1 MIVTNIK
8 TFKSVF
14 RGLSKICDEVKFR
27 LDSDELYC
35 SFLNRNHT
43 IFCRAF
49 IKCVNICDDEKNTT
63 FVIDLYEFEK
73 VLKNIKN
80 SGELSIKL
88 SDSYIDILYKNN
100 NSKKNYRLGLLNSDG
115 AESREPPTL
124 NYDMLNIPLE
134 FIKESLNDIKLVS
147 TESCVFTIDEKWFL
161 ISIKEPT
168 MMLMD
173 YNNSI
178 ELDNLHENQKA
189 TYTINLLELFLEFKD
204 ISSELMVGF
213 KTDHPLKLVISNN
226 DALIE
231 GVVAPRL
238 EEDEDE

>member
-1 MIVTNIK
+1 
-8 TFKSVF
+8 
-14 RGLSKICDEVKFR
+14 
-27 LDSDELYC
+27 
-35 SFLNRNHT
+35 
-43 IFCRAF
+43 
-49 IKCVNICDDEKNTT
+49 
-63 FVIDLYEFEK
+63 
-73 VLKNIKN
+73 
-80 SGELSIKL
+80 
-88 SDSYIDILYKNN
+88 
-100 NSKKNYRLGLLNSDG
+100 
-115 AESREPPTL
+115 
-124 NYDMLNIPLE
+124 MLNIPLE

-204 ISSELMVGF
+204 ISSELMIGF
-213 KTDHPLKLVISNN
+213 KTDYPLKLVISNN

-238 EEDEDE
+238 EEDE